1 MADTLDLFV
10 PLDESE
16 ESLGPRVERAL
27 GWARG
32 ELGSARVVLR
42 SLDARKGRPLGHR
55 LRIVATRRGES
66 GVLAPPSEPP
76 PRWPAGRPAPKVV
89 VVGSGPAGS
98 WAALRLAEAGVPVT
112 VLEQGKPVQP
122 RRHDLALITR
132 GTLNPSSN
140 YCFGEGGA
148 GTYSDGKLYTRSK
161 DRGGVAAV
169 IADLIR
175 FGAPDEIA
183 VEARPHVGS
192 NRLPRVLAG
201 LREHMATLGVTHRF
215 GVSFEGLRTD
225 GGRVRAVT
233 LAGGDELAADVV
245 VLAVGHS
252 ARPVYAWA
260 AKAGI
265 ALERKSIAVGVRIE
279 HPQHLIDELQ
289 YGPAAGHPKLPAA
302 LYELTAQACGRGVY
316 SFCMCPGG
324 WIVPAATEPEGVVV
338 NGMSLSRRDSPYA
351 NAGLVVSVATEDF
364 GPAADG
370 PLAGVTLQRRME
382 QAAFRVGGGK
392 FRAPAQRLDDFLA
405 GRPSREV
412 GTSSYR
418 PGLAAADLAEVLP
431 PFLVQAMRE
440 GLRALGARMPG
451 FLLPEALLIGV
462 ETRTSAP
469 VRLLRDQTTLRSL
482 GLDGLF
488 PCGEGAGYAG
498 GIISAALDGVRVAER
513 ILASASA

>member
-1 MADTLDLFV
+1 M
-10 PLDESE
+10 
-16 ESLGPRVERAL
+16 
-27 GWARG
+27 
-32 ELGSARVVLR
+32 
-42 SLDARKGRPLGHR
+42 
-55 LRIVATRRGES
+55 
-66 GVLAPPSEPP
+66 
-76 PRWPAGRPAPKVV
+76 

-122 RRHDLALITR
+122 RRRDLALITR
-132 GTLNPSSN
+132 GTLTPSSN

-192 NRLPRVLAG
+192 NRLPQVLAG
-201 LREHMATLGVTHRF
+201 LREHMATLGVEHRF
-215 GVSFEGLRTD
+215 GASFEGLRTD

-233 LAGGDELAADVV
+233 LAGGDELPADLV

-252 ARPVYAWA
+252 ARPVYEWA
-260 AKAGI
+260 ARAGV
-265 ALERKSIAVGVRIE
+265 AVERKSIAVGVRIE
-279 HPQHLIDELQ
+279 HPQRLIDELQ
-289 YGPAAGHPKLPAA
+289 YGAAAGHPKLPAA

-351 NAGLVVSVATEDF
+351 NAGLVVSVAAEDF
-364 GPAADG
+364 GPAGDG
-370 PLAGVTLQRRME
+370 PLAGVELQRRLE
-382 QAAFRVGGGK
+382 RAAFRVGGGG

-412 GTSSYR
+412 GSSSYR
-418 PGLAAADLAEVLP
+418 PGLAAADLGGGVAALRRAGDARGAARARRPDAGLP
-431 PFLVQAMRE
+431 VAGGAAHRRRDPNQ
-440 GLRALGARMPG
+440 RAGPSAARS
-451 FLLPEALLIGV
+451 
-462 ETRTSAP
+462 R
-469 VRLLRDQTTLRSL
+469 RRLRSP
-482 GLDGLF
+482 GLDGLY